1 MNKALFG
8 LLNTVAITTSSILND
23 GKEHLAN
30 MIGNN
35 ASSWQY
41 TVLGVG
47 NDTSHIASANNS
59 GLYGTNATYANCNAT
74 YEADY
79 KSTWEHTFNYSDI
92 TGHKFGEAVI
102 TKNQTEYADNCLAR
116 IVYNDIE
123 LNISDTLKL
132 SLTVG
137 F

>member
-1 MNKALFG
+1 M
-8 LLNTVAITTSSILND
+8 AITSSSILND
-23 GKEHLAN
+23 GKIHIAN

-41 TVLGVG
+41 TILGIG
-47 NDTSHIASANNS
+47 NDTSHIASTNNS
-59 GLYGTNATYANCNAT
+59 GLYGANVTYANCNAT

-79 KSTWEHTFNYSDI
+79 KSTWEFSFNYSSI
-92 TGHKFGEAVI
+92 TNHKFGEAVI
-102 TKNQTEYADNCLAR
+102 AKNRTEYADNCLAR
-116 IVYNDIE
+116 IVYDDIE